1 MLINSLIL
9 SFFIRF
15 KKLFIFFVK
24 SAIIL
29 AFSIPI
35 CLIPN
40 EKINLSKE
48 INLSLK
54 KLKEGFKK
62 IYGKTV
68 YQFLLDHKWN

>member
-1 MLINSLIL
+1 MLISSLIL
-9 SFFIRF
+9 SFFKKF

-40 EKINLSKE
+40 EKINLSNVTFFEFSIENLRFEADCDPHPSREE
-48 INLSLK
+48 I
-54 KLKEGFKK
+54 F
-62 IYGKTV
+62 
-68 YQFLLDHKWN
+68 W

>member
-9 SFFIRF
+9 SFLKKF

-29 AFSIPI
+29 AFSIPM

-40 EKINLSKE
+40 EKINLSNVTFFE
-48 INLSLK
+48 
-54 KLKEGFKK
+54 F
-62 IYGKTV
+62 
-68 YQFLLDHKWN
+68 